1 MGFTRDVHVLKT
13 LSIKPD
19 YRMQMHQAQVPFP
32 KMPTATMSR
41 EDLTPQKS
49 SALPLDQVR
58 ATKESRAQPF
68 FFFALPV
75 EGVKYLL
82 AVGSIG
88 GSREVSLPIGRGAG
102 DVCVV
107 VVDCAD

>member
-68 FFFALPV
+68 F
-75 EGVKYLL
+75 LL
-82 AVGSIG
+82 CQLK
-88 GSREVSLPIGRGAG
+88 E
-102 DVCVV
+102 
-107 VVDCAD
+107 